1 MSCEIIHGDCTDY
14 MKKIPDSS
22 FDAIITDPP
31 WLTTR
36 LSFDRKPLDFG
47 MLFSEF
53 RRLLKDSGWFFLFGT
68 VEMASIALKKG
79 WKRKFE
85 YIWVK
90 PGPVIAHPRVVR
102 PLVRHEIVYAFVKD
116 KVKPGSLYYDRKAI
130 STIGK
135 PYRKSVP
142 ASWKSSEYQNSQHV
156 GRGIPREKMKPGVN
170 HGTRYPTTVLEFPNK
185 PQMNKN
191 ERTPHPTQKPIALME
206 TIVKGYCP
214 PGGLVLD
221 PFAGSGSTAVA
232 CKKHGR
238 KCIAIEKDPSYI
250 KIIELQLEKLNSNII

>member
-1 MSCEIIHGDCTDY
+1 MNCEIILGDSIEY
-14 MKKIPDSS
+14 MKTLPDNT

-31 WLTTR
+31 WLTTN
-36 LSFDRKPLDFG
+36 LSFDKRPLSFG
-47 MLFSEF
+47 EIFGEF
-53 RRLLKDSGWFFLFGT
+53 HRLLKNSGWFFLFGT
-68 VEMASIALKKG
+68 VEMAAIALKKG

-90 PGPVIAHPRVVR
+90 PGPVIAHPNVIR
-102 PLVRHEIVYAFVKD
+102 PLIRHEIVYAFVKD
-116 KVKPGSLYYDRKAI
+116 KVKPGSLYYDREAI

-142 ASWKSSEYQNSQHV
+142 SSWKSTEYQNSQHV
-156 GRGIPREKMKPGVN
+156 GRGVAREKVRSSVN

-206 TIVKGYCP
+206 TLVKGYCP
-214 PGGLVLD
+214 AEGLVFD
-221 PFAGSGSTAVA
+221 PFAGSGSTVIA
-232 CKKHGR
+232 CEKHGR
-238 KCIAIEKDPSYI
+238 KCLAIEKNPSYVD
-250 KIIELQLEKLNSNII
+250 IINEQLEKLNSNII